1 MNNNSTHSILFELE
15 EQVTELQ
22 LKIKH
27 LDSLLY
33 FLHEFFAY
41 QELDPDSPNEPIRTQ
56 SYCLLQ
62 HYHDYQNIFEIAFNT
77 AYTINSSADVL
88 SETISAAFEGVMESK
103 AVI

>member
-1 MNNNSTHSILFELE
+1 MNNNSAHNILLDVE

-22 LKIKH
+22 IKLKH

-33 FLHEFFAY
+33 FLHEFFEC
-41 QELDPDSPNEPIRTQ
+41 QELDPDSPIEPIRTQ

-62 HYHDYQNIFEIAFNT
+62 HYRDYQSIFEIAFNT
-77 AYTINSSADVL
+77 SYNINSSADVL
-88 SETISAAFEGVMESK
+88 SETISAAFEEMRGST

>member
-1 MNNNSTHSILFELE
+1 MNNNSANNVLMEVE

-22 LKIKH
+22 IKIKH

-41 QELDPDSPNEPIRTQ
+41 QELDPDSPNEPTRTR

-62 HYHDYQNIFEIAFNT
+62 HYHDYQNIFDIAFNT
-77 AYTINSSADVL
+77 AYNINSSADML
-88 SETISAAFEGVMESK
+88 SETISAAFESVRESK
-103 AVI
+103 QIT

>member
-1 MNNNSTHSILFELE
+1 MKNNSAHSILLEVE

-33 FLHEFFAY
+33 FLHEFFEC

-62 HYHDYQNIFEIAFNT
+62 HYHDYQNIFDIAFNT
-77 AYTINSSADVL
+77 ADTINSSADML
-88 SETISAAFEGVMESK
+88 SETISAAFESVRESK